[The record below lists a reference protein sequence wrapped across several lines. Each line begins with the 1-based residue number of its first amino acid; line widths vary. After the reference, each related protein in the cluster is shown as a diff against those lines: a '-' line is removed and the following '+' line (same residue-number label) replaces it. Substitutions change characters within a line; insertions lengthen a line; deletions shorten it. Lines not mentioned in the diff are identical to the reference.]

1 MKEKYM
7 ITGMTCSACSARVD
21 KCVRKLDGVK
31 DVNVNLLT
39 NSMSVVYD
47 ESVLNPDTI
56 VGAVTDAGYGAYLD
70 QPAAAALLL
79 GYGARQKA
87 RCAGRANEEHEAPPY
102 RIVCFFNS
110 THVYLYGLHGGAAA
124 ARLFR
129 RHGRR
134 GGLWINA
141 VSSVPSHYLC

>member
-70 QPAAAALLL
+70 Q
-79 GYGARQKA
+79 
-87 RCAGRANEEHEAPPY
+87 H
-102 RIVCFFNS
+102 
-110 THVYLYGLHGGAAA
+110 
-124 ARLFR
+124 
-129 RHGRR
+129 
-134 GGLWINA
+134 
-141 VSSVPSHYLC
+141 